1 METLGEVR
9 TYDDLH
15 AIMRIRVASLQVTRI
30 GLDEIVG
37 LQDGYSAKLLTPT
50 PMRRLGAATMADFL
64 EAIGVKL
71 LAVVD
76 DEAVERHASKLA
88 QYRTEKVH
96 QPEPEISAE
105 VERLV
110 RERIHN
116 ERVKVGRR
124 GGKKRMAASSPE
136 ERSELARAGAHA
148 RWEQLSP
155 RRRRGAIN
163 RLNAARK
170 KKQHGKRKRASP

>member
-1 METLGEVR
+1 METLGEVKC
-9 TYDDLH
+9 YGDLH
-15 AIMRIRVASLQVTRI
+15 AIMRARVASLQVTRE

-37 LQDGYSAKLLTPT
+37 LQDGYTAKLLTPT

-76 DEAVERHASKLA
+76 DEAVERHASKIA
-88 QYRTEKVH
+88 RYRAEKVH
-96 QPEPEISAE
+96 QPEPAISAE

-116 ERVKVGRR
+116 DRVKVGRR
-124 GGKKRMAASSPE
+124 GGKKRTAAMTPE

-155 RRRRGAIN
+155 KKRRGAIA
-163 RLNAARK
+163 RLNAARRR
-170 KKQHGKRKRASP
+170 KQHRPRKRVSA

>member
-30 GLDEIVG
+30 GLDEIVSMP
-37 LQDGYSAKLLTPT
+37 DGYAAKLLTPK
-50 PMRRLGAATMADFL
+50 PMRRLGAGTMADFL

-71 LAVVD
+71 IAVVD

-88 QYRTEKVH
+88 RYRAEKVH
-96 QPEPEISAE
+96 QPEPAISAE
-105 VERLV
+105 A
-110 RERIHN
+110 REFIHAAA
-116 ERVKVGRR
+116 VKSGRR
-124 GGKKRMAASSPE
+124 GGRKRAAALSPE
-136 ERSELARAGAHA
+136 ERSRIASAAA
-148 RWEQLSP
+148 SAQWAQLSP
-155 RRRRGAIN
+155 KKRRGAIN